1 MPHLFPCKFSLHPN
15 NSSLLS
21 KLISLIRGL
30 YSLRSE
36 PEFCQPPKSPFA
48 WLTSSPALI
57 RGTYSLRSEPEFCQ
71 PPKSPFA
78 WLTSSPALIRGTYSL
93 RSGLE
98 FCQPPKSPFA
108 WLTSSPAL
116 IRGTYS
122 LRSLFTFP
130 FSPFTFS
137 PFTFSPFTLY
147 LSLVTFLTLLITL
160 NANAQQKEIGS
171 LQFSTNR
178 IEAGSIFI
186 GEAWA
191 DTINCYNPT
200 NDTIQVATAE
210 APEGLLAR
218 FNTAAIPPKDSAKLI
233 VTLYETDPQ
242 KVGYYIATF
251 SLVENGEYIL
261 YPYFSYTAKLEQKF
275 SHYTE
280 EQLTAAPKIQCSEPN
295 FNFGQISHGAKVKH
309 TFYIT
314 NQGKSDLEIYNITTG
329 CGCTEATADLM
340 IIPPGMGTKIA
351 VTFDS
356 QNRYGNQYKTITI
369 YNNSPLTPEFQLSIS
384 GTVK

>member
-1 MPHLFPCKFSLHPN
+1 MP
-15 NSSLLS
+15 LLIS
-21 KLISLIRGL
+21 TFISLIKKL

-71 PPKSPFA
+71 PPKSPFV
-78 WLTSSPALIRGTYSL
+78 
-93 RSGLE
+93 
-98 FCQPPKSPFA
+98 

-137 PFTFSPFTLY
+137 PFTFSPFTFSPFTFPPFTLY

-178 IEAGSIFI
+178 IEAGRIFI

-369 YNNSPLTPEFQLSIS
+369 YNNSPLTPEFQLAIS